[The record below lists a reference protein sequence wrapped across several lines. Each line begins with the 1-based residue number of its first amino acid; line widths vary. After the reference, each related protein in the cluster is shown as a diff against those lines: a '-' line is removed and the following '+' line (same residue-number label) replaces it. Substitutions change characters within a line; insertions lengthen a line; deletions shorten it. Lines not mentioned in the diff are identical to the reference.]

1 MRALMVAALLAGTAL
16 VGHAPLAQTQG
27 QVQAQRQLQ
36 TNAQRK
42 AAGAA
47 ERPVIALVLGGGGAR
62 GAAHVGVLKV
72 LERAGVPID
81 IITGTSA
88 GAIVGGLYASGLSP
102 RDIERV
108 IDEMDWD
115 ALVRDGPERTRQ
127 SQQARSTA
135 RSFISREVAGVRGLE
150 VNTPTALL
158 QGQQFDF
165 VLRNLTL
172 HVADVTDFDR
182 FRIRFRAVAT
192 DAVTGSPVVMGS
204 GDLARAIRA
213 SMSVPAVFAPVEI
226 DDRILVDGA
235 LSSNLPV
242 SAARALGADVV
253 IAVDISTPLRTR
265 EGLSSLLGMMDQLS
279 GFLTARNTAEQRAL
293 LQVDDIL
300 IEPDVSSLAPSDL
313 QQAAKAVQLGEQAAQ
328 TAIEKI
334 RALAERRSVGGT
346 PDTAQSANGDTVSNT
361 TQVAGQ
367 SSGPA
372 KVRPTDVNAQPSVPA
387 VGSDIARPLPGSGTA
402 PVIRF
407 VRFENNSAID
417 ESVLR
422 ARLGQLEGMPLDLQR
437 LKLGLDRLYALEVFE
452 SVRYRLVEENGER
465 GLLIETI
472 ARSWGVDALQF
483 GLRLSSE
490 ARRGSEFDLGAAYT
504 ARAINALNGQWRTQ
518 LQFGQ
523 TNIVS
528 TRIYQPLDVSE
539 HWFVDAGLSAMRTN
553 RLLYSDGTADAEYS
567 IGHYGTDVAL
577 GVNFQ
582 RRGDLR
588 VGLRR
593 YRGSTQL
600 VTGSI
605 DPYPGYRFDQGQLFA
620 RTQLETLDSSS
631 FPRRGFL
638 ARAEFIGSQPELGA
652 SASFEQLR
660 LRMTVAGSRGAH
672 TLIGQ
677 IFADSTLS
685 GLAPIESQFATG
697 GLFSLPGYPADAL
710 VGQHAGGAGLTYLYR
725 LASGGL
731 FPLYVG
737 ASIHAANAWREY
749 AGVSLDGI
757 LRGESLLLGAE
768 TPLGP
773 LYLGLGHAS
782 SGRNAIYF
790 ALGKPWF

>member
-1 MRALMVAALLAGTAL
+1 MRRLLALIAAALTLCTS
-16 VGHAPLAQTQG
+16 PPSRAQTQAQTHTQASG
-27 QVQAQRQLQ
+27 TVQ
-36 TNAQRK
+36 
-42 AAGAA
+42 
-47 ERPVIALVLGGGGAR
+47 RPVIALVLGGGGAR

-72 LERAGVPID
+72 LEQARVPID

-102 RDIERV
+102 QDIERV

-115 ALVRDGPERTRQ
+115 ALVRDGPERSRQ
-127 SQQARSTA
+127 SQQTRSTA

-150 VNTPTALL
+150 INAPTALL

-172 HVADVTDFDR
+172 HVADITDFDR
-182 FRIRFRAVAT
+182 LRIRFRAVAT
-192 DAVTGSPVVMGS
+192 DAVTGSPVVMGQ

-242 SAARALGADVV
+242 AAARALGADVV

-265 EGLSSLLGMMDQLS
+265 EGLGSLLGMMDQLS

-293 LQVDDIL
+293 LQVHDIL
-300 IEPDVSSLAPSDL
+300 IEPDVSALAPSDL
-313 QQAAKAVQLGEQAAQ
+313 QQAARAVQLGEQAAQ
-328 TAIEKI
+328 MAVEKI
-334 RALAERRSVGGT
+334 RALAERRNRDPASGDTQTAGSAAAT
-346 PDTAQSANGDTVSNT
+346 TTMQTAGQGPDTTVTRNLSSKPKPSLVSVDRDTSRSPPG
-361 TQVAGQ
+361 AGH
-367 SSGPA
+367 P
-372 KVRPTDVNAQPSVPA
+372 
-387 VGSDIARPLPGSGTA
+387 

-407 VRFENNSAID
+407 VRFENRSAID

-437 LKLGLDRLYALEVFE
+437 LKLGLDRLYAMEVFE

-465 GLLIETI
+465 GLMIETI

-518 LQFGQ
+518 VQFGQ
-523 TNIVS
+523 TNAFS

-539 HWFVDAGLSAMRTN
+539 HWFVDAAVSTLRTN
-553 RLLYSDGTADAEYS
+553 RQLYRDGTAEAEYS
-567 IGHYGTDVAL
+567 IGHYGAEVAM

-605 DPYPGYRFDQGQLFA
+605 DPYPGYRFEQGQLFT

-638 ARAEFIGSQPELGA
+638 ARAEYLGSQPDLGA
-652 SASFEQLR
+652 SASFEQIRLR
-660 LRMTVAGSRGAH
+660 LTAAGSAGPH
-672 TLIGQ
+672 TVIGQ
-677 IFADSTLS
+677 LFADSTLS

-710 VGQHAGGAGLTYLYR
+710 VGQHAGGVGLTYLYR
-725 LASGGL
+725 LAPGSL
-731 FPLYVG
+731 FPLYAG

-773 LYLGLGHAS
+773 LYLGLGHGS
-782 SGRNAIYF
+782 SGRHVIYF
-790 ALGKPWF
+790 TLGKPWF

>member
-1 MRALMVAALLAGTAL
+1 MRRLLALIAAALTVCTSPPSQAQ
-16 VGHAPLAQTQG
+16 APTQTQASG
-27 QVQAQRQLQ
+27 PV
-36 TNAQRK
+36 
-42 AAGAA
+42 G
-47 ERPVIALVLGGGGAR
+47 RPVIALVLGGGGAR

-72 LERAGVPID
+72 LEQARVPID

-102 RDIERV
+102 QDIERV

-115 ALVRDGPERTRQ
+115 ALVRDGPERSRQ

-150 VNTPTALL
+150 ISAPTALL

-172 HVADVTDFDR
+172 HVADITDFDR
-182 FRIRFRAVAT
+182 LRIRFRAVAT
-192 DAVTGSPVVMGS
+192 DAVTGSPVVMGG

-226 DDRILVDGA
+226 NDQILVDGA

-242 SAARALGADVV
+242 AAARAMGADVV

-265 EGLSSLLGMMDQLS
+265 EGLGSLLGMMDQLS

-293 LQVDDIL
+293 LQAHDIL
-300 IEPDVSSLAPSDL
+300 IEPDVSALAPSDL

-334 RALAERRSVGGT
+334 RALAERRSRDHAPGGT
-346 PDTAQSANGDTVSNT
+346 QATSSAAATNT
-361 TQVAGQ
+361 MQTAGQ
-367 SSGPA
+367 SP
-372 KVRPTDVNAQPSVPA
+372 
-387 VGSDIARPLPGSGTA
+387 GTA
-402 PVIRF
+402 GTPPVIRF
-407 VRFENNSAID
+407 VRFENRSAID

-422 ARLGQLEGMPLDLQR
+422 ARLGQLEGLPLDLQR
-437 LKLGLDRLYALEVFE
+437 LKLGLDRLYAMEVFE
-452 SVRYRLVEENGER
+452 SVRYRLAEENGER
-465 GLLIETI
+465 GLMIETV
-472 ARSWGVDALQF
+472 ARSWGTDALQF

-518 LQFGQ
+518 VQFGQ
-523 TNIVS
+523 TNSLS

-539 HWFVDAGLSAMRTN
+539 HWFVDAAVSTLRTN
-553 RLLYSDGTADAEYS
+553 RQLYRDGTAEAEYS
-567 IGHYGTDVAL
+567 IGHYGAEVAL

-605 DPYPGYRFDQGQLFA
+605 DPYPGYRFEQGQFFT

-638 ARAEFIGSQPELGA
+638 ARAEYMGSQPDLGA
-652 SASFEQLR
+652 SARFEQIRLR
-660 LRMTVAGSRGAH
+660 LTAAGSAGPH

-677 IFADSTLS
+677 LFADSTLS

-710 VGQHAGGAGLTYLYR
+710 VGQHAGGVGLTYLYR
-725 LASGGL
+725 LAPGSL
-731 FPLYVG
+731 FPLYAG

-749 AGVSLDGI
+749 AGVSLDGM

-773 LYLGLGHAS
+773 LYLGLGHGS
-782 SGRNAIYF
+782 SGRHVIYF
-790 ALGKPWF
+790 TLGKPWF